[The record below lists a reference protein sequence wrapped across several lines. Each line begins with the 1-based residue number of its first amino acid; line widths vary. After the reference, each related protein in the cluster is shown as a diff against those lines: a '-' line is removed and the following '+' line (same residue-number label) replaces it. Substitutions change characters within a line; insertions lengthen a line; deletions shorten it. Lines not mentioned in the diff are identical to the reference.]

1 MSAAI
6 AQTFSPQE
14 PSETNVQIPN
24 NKIRGLVVT
33 ALITVGA
40 AVISVGQQLPSH
52 KQNARPE
59 TSAPPASTPSAV
71 SKTNDSSVRFSY
83 EFIQPQF
90 YLRHIVIEHDQTG
103 HGKVTFERLN
113 EETPIIENL
122 EISPKALER
131 VTGLWQ
137 ALRFLDSDTNYQSE
151 KQFPHLGTMKLGMV
165 DGERKR
171 TVEFNW
177 SHIKEAS
184 DLVNE
189 YRRIADQASFVFD
202 ISVARENQPL
212 NAPKLMDS
220 FESMLKRN
228 ALSDPEQVIPLL
240 KEISTDERLPL
251 IARNHALRLISKLA
265 K

>member
-1 MSAAI
+1 MLIQNHNIRSLI
-6 AQTFSPQE
+6 A
-14 PSETNVQIPN
+14 
-24 NKIRGLVVT
+24 T
-33 ALITVGA
+33 AVIALSA
-40 AVISVGQQLPSH
+40 AVISVGQQSPSH
-52 KQNARPE
+52 KQNTRPE
-59 TSAPPASTPSAV
+59 TSAPPASTSPAV
-71 SKTNDSSVRFSY
+71 SKTTEGSVRFSY
-83 EFIQPQF
+83 EFTQPQF

-113 EETPIIENL
+113 EETPIIESL

-131 VTGLWQ
+131 VTALWQ

-212 NAPKLMDS
+212 NAPKLMES

-228 ALSDPEQVIPLL
+228 ALSDPQQVVPLL

-251 IARNHALRLISKLA
+251 IARNHALRLIKQIE
-265 K
+265 KK

>member
-1 MSAAI
+1 M
-6 AQTFSPQE
+6 
-14 PSETNVQIPN
+14 QIQN
-24 NKIRGLVVT
+24 HRIRSLTVT
-33 ALITVGA
+33 ALIALGG
-40 AVISVGQQLPSH
+40 AVISLGQQAPNH
-52 KQNARPE
+52 KQNTRPE
-59 TSAPPASTPSAV
+59 TAAPPVSTSSAV
-71 SKTNDSSVRFSY
+71 SKPKEGSVRFSY
-83 EFIQPQF
+83 EFTQPQF
-90 YLRHIVIEHDQTG
+90 YLRHIVIEHDQAG
-103 HGKVTFERLN
+103 HGKVSFERLN
-113 EETPIIENL
+113 EETPIVENL

-131 VTGLWQ
+131 VTALWQ

-151 KQFPHLGTMKLGMV
+151 KQFPHLGVMKLGMV

-177 SHIKEAS
+177 SHIKEAA

-228 ALSDPEQVIPLL
+228 ALSDPEQVVPLL